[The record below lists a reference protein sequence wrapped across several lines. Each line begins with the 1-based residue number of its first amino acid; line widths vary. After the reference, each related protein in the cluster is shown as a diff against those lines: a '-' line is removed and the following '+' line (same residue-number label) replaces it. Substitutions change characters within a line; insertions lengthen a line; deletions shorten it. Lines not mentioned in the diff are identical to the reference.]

1 MRPRTWAWSLV
12 LSSAIWSAIAITIL
26 TILRETT

>member
-1 MRPRTWAWSLV
+1 MNTRAWAWSLV

>member
-12 LSSAIWSAIAITIL
+12 LSTAVWSAIAITIL
-26 TILRETT
+26 TILRESA